1 VETMLHIAV
10 PLILALVPIG
20 DRQFCAEWSGAPVCG
35 TEAQF
40 KDFLL
45 AACSYVPPNTR
56 DERIMAA
63 ATCTAARDLLAN
75 VRRQKGK
82 N

>member
-1 VETMLHIAV
+1 MEAINLAF
-10 PLILALVPIG
+10 PLILALTPAS
-20 DRQFCAEWSGAPVCG
+20 DRQFCTEWSGAPVCG

-63 ATCTAARDLLAN
+63 ATCIAARNLLAN
-75 VRRQKGK
+75 VRIQKRT